1 MRPNFELLR
10 DAFAIIDGIP
20 EAAFNLCA
28 WTSKKGESLSCG
40 TIACAGGWIARHPTF
55 TRIGVSIDAE
65 GDVVLDNGCSNGAY
79 ALAEVFSLNI
89 AKDEELIFSSRG
101 YHLGGY
107 KDYDLTAPQ
116 RRMLTDKQLWKRR
129 VLRLF
134 QEYDEPFDATVGE
147 GLLLDVRQ

>member
-10 DAFAIIDGIP
+10 EAFAIIDGIP
-20 EAAFNLCA
+20 QEAFNLCA

-55 TRIGVSIDAE
+55 TRLGVSIDAG
-65 GDVVLDNGCSNGAY
+65 GDVVLDNGCSAGTY

-89 AKDEELIFSSRG
+89 YKDEELIFASRG
-101 YHLGGY
+101 YHVGGY
-107 KDYDLTAPQ
+107 KDYDLTDS
-116 RRMLTDKQLWKRR
+116 RRRLLTDKQLWQRR

-134 QEYDEPFDATVGE
+134 QEYNEPFDPKVGE
-147 GLLLDVRQ
+147 GLMLDLRR